1 MLQLKFF
8 SKLINYSL
16 FFIFFTN
23 KFITFFYL
31 IQSFNLLF
39 LQSTKNYIRSYC
51 TMFDILFFGLL
62 KGYKLFL
69 ELYNAGYKM
78 KLINIKKI
86 FGLILRIGYSHLIF
100 IKLIKNFRIN
110 FFNKFIICIYT
121 NQLFYLQNKVYFFTL
136 KKKRSVYKKKGLF

>member
-1 MLQLKFF
+1 
-8 SKLINYSL
+8 
-16 FFIFFTN
+16 
-23 KFITFFYL
+23 
-31 IQSFNLLF
+31 
-39 LQSTKNYIRSYC
+39 
-51 TMFDILFFGLL
+51 MFDILFFGLL